1 MAIRKLLAYAAIYV
15 LWGASFLAIRQVVA
29 VAPPF
34 FSASF
39 RFLCAGAI
47 LYGYSRWRGIPQPNK
62 RQLTSTAV
70 LGLMMFAADY
80 GCLFWAEKEVP
91 SGLAAVIA
99 ATIPV
104 WVMVAEWIV
113 SRSQP
118 TLKALAGVA
127 LGIAGVILL
136 MLPTGF
142 HYTRFSLSALVLLV
156 GTFFWAGGTVTS
168 RHLDLPRQLSMSS
181 GLQMC
186 WGGLFLLLLS
196 AVTGELGAL
205 PALSHQWNWQIAF
218 AMAYL
223 ILFASIIAFTAYVWL
238 IARDPTTR
246 VASYAYVNP
255 LIALLLG
262 SLLAH
267 ERPTP
272 VQYAGAALVV
282 AGVASTIAGKRVARR
297 EQAQKVS

>member
-1 MAIRKLLAYAAIYV
+1 MRKLLAYAAIYF
-15 LWGASFLAIRQVVA
+15 LWGASFLAIREVVA
-29 VAPPF
+29 VTPPF
-34 FSASF
+34 FAAAF
-39 RFLCAGAI
+39 RFLCAGGI
-47 LYGYSRWRGIPQPNK
+47 LYGYSCWRGIPQPDR
-62 RQLTSTAV
+62 RQLMSTAL
-70 LGLMMFAADY
+70 LGLVMFAGDY

-104 WVMVAEWIV
+104 WVLLAEWLFAG
-113 SRSQP
+113 SQRP
-118 TLKALAGVA
+118 TAKALAGIL

-136 MLPTGF
+136 MIPTGL
-142 HYTRFSLSALVLLV
+142 HNTGFSVSALVLLV
-156 GTFFWAGGTVTS
+156 GCFFWSGGTVAS
-168 RHLDLPRQLSMSS
+168 RHLHLPRQLSMSS
-181 GLQMC
+181 GLQMT
-186 WGGLFLLLLS
+186 WGGGFLLLFS
-196 AVTGELGAL
+196 AATGELGKL
-205 PALSHQWNWQIAF
+205 PGLSQRWNWQLGF

-223 ILFASIIAFTAYVWL
+223 IVFASIIAFTAYVWL

-262 SLLAH
+262 SLIAN

-272 VQYAGAALVV
+272 LQYVGAALVV

-297 EQAQKVS
+297 EHAEKVA